1 MPVQSEAALENGLI
15 ATLQQMSYGYVHIEE
30 ENNLRAN
37 FKTQLEKHNRKRLE
51 EFGRT
56 EFTESEFEKILI
68 YLEGGTRFEK
78 AKKLRDLFPLELES
92 GERLWVEFLNRTH
105 WCQNE
110 FQVSNQITVEGRKK
124 CRYDVTILINGLP
137 LVQIELKRRGV
148 ELKQAYN
155 QIQRYHKTSFHGLFD
170 YIQLFV
176 ISNGVNTRYFANN
189 PNSGYKFTFNWTDA
203 ANIPFNDLEK
213 FATTFFDKCTLG
225 KIIGKYIVLHEGD
238 KCLMVLRPYQF
249 YAVEKILDRVVNSND
264 NGYIWHTTGAGKT
277 LTSFKAAQLVAELHD
292 IDKVMFV
299 VDRHDLDTQTQAEY
313 EAFEPGAVDSTD
325 NTDELVKR
333 LHSNSKIIITTI
345 QKLNAAVTKQWY
357 SSRIEEIRHSRIVMI
372 FDECH
377 RSHFGDCHKNIVKF
391 FDNTQMFGF
400 TGTPIFVENAVDG
413 HTTKEIFGNNL
424 HKYLIKDAIADEN
437 VLGFLVEY
445 YHGNADVDNADQNR
459 MTEIA
464 KFILNNFNKSTFD
477 GEFDALFA
485 VQSVPMLIRYY
496 KLFKSLNPKIRIGA
510 VFTYAANSSQDDA
523 LTGMN
528 TGGYVSDSTGEADEL
543 QAIMDDYNDMFGTSF
558 TTENFRA
565 YYDDINLRMKKKKTD
580 MKPLDLCLVV
590 GMFLTG
596 FDSKKLNTLY
606 VDKNMDYHGL
616 LQAFSRTNRVLNEKK
631 RFGKIVCFRDLKS
644 NVDAS
649 IKLFSNSNNLEDIV
663 RPPFNEVKKNY
674 QELTTNF
681 LEQYPTPSSIDL
693 LQSEKDKKQFILAF
707 RDVIKKHAEIQVYDE
722 FEEDAADLGM
732 TEQQF
737 MDFRS
742 KYLDIY
748 DTFAGGC
755 KPSEENQTPDEDTE
769 STETSTESGIDDID
783 FCLELLHSDIINVT
797 YILELIAD
805 LNPYSAD
812 YKEKRT
818 YIIDTMIKD
827 AELRNK
833 AKLIDGFIQQNVDD
847 DRDNFMARK
856 QKFDGTSDLEER
868 LNNYITTERNNAV
881 DKLAKEE
888 GLDVSVLNHYLSEYD
903 YLQKEQPEIIQE
915 ALKEKHLGLIKKRK
929 TLTRILDRLNSI
941 IRTFSWE

>member
-1 MPVQSEAALENGLI
+1 MSVQSEAALENGLI
-15 ATLQQMSYGYVHIEE
+15 DTLQKMNYEYVHIEE
-30 ENNLRAN
+30 EKNLSAN
-37 FKTQLEKHNRKRLE
+37 FKKQLEKHNKKKLE
-51 EFGRT
+51 ELGRT

-203 ANIPFNDLEK
+203 ANVPFNDLEK
-213 FATTFFDKCTLG
+213 FATVFFDKCTLG

-249 YAVEKILDRVVNSND
+249 YAVEKILDRVENSND

-277 LTSFKAAQLVAELHD
+277 LTSFKAAQLVSELD
-292 IDKVMFV
+292 DVDKVMFV

-345 QKLNAAVTKQWY
+345 QKLNAAVSKQWY

-391 FDNTQMFGF
+391 FDNTQIFGF

-413 HTTKEIFGNNL
+413 HTTKEIFGNCL

-445 YHGNADVDNADQNR
+445 YHGNEDVDNADQDR

-496 KLFKSLNPKIRIGA
+496 KIFKSLNPKIRIGA
-510 VFTYAANSSQDDA
+510 VFTYAANSSQDDEQ
-523 LTGMN
+523 TGMN

-543 QAIMDDYNDMFGTSF
+543 QAIMDDYNNMYGTSF
-558 TTENFRA
+558 LIE
-565 YYDDINLRMKKKKTD
+565 
-580 MKPLDLCLVV
+580 
-590 GMFLTG
+590 
-596 FDSKKLNTLY
+596 
-606 VDKNMDYHGL
+606 
-616 LQAFSRTNRVLNEKK
+616 
-631 RFGKIVCFRDLKS
+631 
-644 NVDAS
+644 
-649 IKLFSNSNNLEDIV
+649 
-663 RPPFNEVKKNY
+663 KKNY
-674 QELTTNF
+674 VDAIIGLPANIFYGTSI
-681 LEQYPTPSSIDL
+681 PTCILVFKKCRKEDDNILFIDA
-693 LQSEKDKKQFILAF
+693 SKEFEKVKTQNKLRPQH
-707 RDVIKKHAEIQVYDE
+707 IKKIVDTYRERKEIEKYSHLATLQEVAENDYNLNIPRYVDT
-722 FEEDAADLGM
+722 FEEEEPIDIHAVMKEIKELEAKRADL
-732 TEQQF
+732 
-737 MDFRS
+737 D
-742 KYLDIY
+742 
-748 DTFAGGC
+748 
-755 KPSEENQTPDEDTE
+755 
-769 STETSTESGIDDID
+769 
-783 FCLELLHSDIINVT
+783 
-797 YILELIAD
+797 
-805 LNPYSAD
+805 
-812 YKEKRT
+812 KE
-818 YIIDTMIKD
+818 I
-827 AELRNK
+827 
-833 AKLIDGFIQQNVDD
+833 
-847 DRDNFMARK
+847 
-856 QKFDGTSDLEER
+856 
-868 LNNYITTERNNAV
+868 
-881 DKLAKEE
+881 E
-888 GLDVSVLNHYLSEYD
+888 GY
-903 YLQKEQPEIIQE
+903 
-915 ALKEKHLGLIKKRK
+915 LKELGLV
-929 TLTRILDRLNSI
+929 
-941 IRTFSWE
+941 E

>member
-15 ATLQQMSYGYVHIEE
+15 ATLQQMNYEYVQIEE
-30 ENNLRAN
+30 EKNLRTN
-37 FKTQLEKHNRKRLE
+37 FKSQLEKHNRKRLE
-51 EFGRT
+51 EIGRT
-56 EFTESEFEKILI
+56 EFTEAEFEKILI

-78 AKKLRDLFPLELES
+78 AKKLRDLFPLELDN

-110 FQVSNQITVEGRKK
+110 FQVSHQITVEGRKK

-170 YIQLFV
+170 YVQLFV

-203 ANIPFNDLEK
+203 ANVPFNELEK
-213 FATTFFDKCTLG
+213 FATSFFDKCTLG

-249 YAVEKILDRVVNSND
+249 YAVEKILDRVKNSNS

-277 LTSFKAAQLVAELHD
+277 LTSFKAAQLVAELD
-292 IDKVMFV
+292 DVDKVMFV
-299 VDRHDLDTQTQAEY
+299 VDRHDLDTQTQSEY

-333 LHSNSKIIITTI
+333 LHGNSKIIITTI
-345 QKLNAAVTKQWY
+345 QKLNAAVSKQWY
-357 SSRIEEIRHSRIVMI
+357 SRRIEEIRHARIVMI

-377 RSHFGDCHKNIVKF
+377 RSHFGDCHKNIVRF
-391 FDNTQMFGF
+391 FDNTQIFGF

-413 HTTKEIFGNNL
+413 HTTKEIFGNCL

-445 YHGNADVDNADQNR
+445 YHGNADVDNANQNR

-485 VQSVPMLIRYY
+485 VQSVSTLIRYY
-496 KLFKSLNPKIRIGA
+496 KIFKSLNPKIRIGA
-510 VFTYAANSSQDDA
+510 VFTYASNSSQDDA

-528 TGGYVSDSTGEADEL
+528 TGSYVSESTGEADEL

-707 RDVIKKHAEIQVYDE
+707 RDIIKKHAEIQVYDE

-929 TLTRILDRLNSI
+929 TLTRILERLKSI

>member
-15 ATLQQMSYGYVHIEE
+15 ATLQQMNYEYVQIEE
-30 ENNLRAN
+30 EKNLRTN
-37 FKTQLEKHNRKRLE
+37 FKSQLEKHNRKRLE
-51 EFGRT
+51 EIGRT
-56 EFTESEFEKILI
+56 EFTEAEFEKILI

-78 AKKLRDLFPLELES
+78 AKKLRDLFPLELDN

-110 FQVSNQITVEGRKK
+110 FQVSHQITVEGRKK

-203 ANIPFNDLEK
+203 DNVPFNELEK
-213 FATTFFDKCTLG
+213 FATSFFDKCTLG

-249 YAVEKILDRVVNSND
+249 YAVEKILDRVKNSNN

-277 LTSFKAAQLVAELHD
+277 LTSFKAAQLVAELD
-292 IDKVMFV
+292 DVDKVMFV
-299 VDRHDLDTQTQAEY
+299 VDRHDLDTQTQSEY

-333 LHSNSKIIITTI
+333 LHGNSKIIITTI
-345 QKLNAAVTKQWY
+345 QKLNAAVSKQWY
-357 SSRIEEIRHSRIVMI
+357 SRRIEEIRHARIVMI

-377 RSHFGDCHKNIVKF
+377 RSHFGDCHKNIVRF
-391 FDNTQMFGF
+391 FDNTQIFGF

-413 HTTKEIFGNNL
+413 HTTKEIFGNCL

-445 YHGNADVDNADQNR
+445 YHGNADVDNANQNR

-485 VQSVPMLIRYY
+485 VQSVSTLIRYY
-496 KLFKSLNPKIRIGA
+496 KIFKSLNPKIRIGA
-510 VFTYAANSSQDDA
+510 VFTYASNSSQDDA

-528 TGGYVSDSTGEADEL
+528 TGSYVSESTGEADEL
-543 QAIMDDYNDMFGTSF
+543 QAIMDDYNNMFGTSF

-663 RPPFNEVKKNY
+663 RPPFNEIKKNY

-769 STETSTESGIDDID
+769 STETPTESGIDDID

-915 ALKEKHLGLIKKRK
+915 ALKGKHLGLIKKRK
-929 TLTRILDRLNSI
+929 TLTRILERLKSI